1 MATYPT
7 GATVDLLSLIPKCG
21 TCLEDFDTFLHA
33 PHILPCC
40 HTFCL
45 MCISKEKQRKKRR
58 CMICKEKYSK
68 FLVNTAYLVLI
79 ARVQAQRRLEERVS
93 VRCEECDKR
102 VPVMSMRRCATCEL
116 EIRKMIAHP
125 HQVFVRRALCES
137 GVLSTTSTG
146 VTSTAS
152 SSSESN
158 PNSHQSSLKN
168 HSNGSLFGSSLD
180 SPISCIENAEY
191 FRCGRIGSGLCSP
204 TSNSVSA
211 GSPNFD
217 NSTGEQTFILSNAQ
231 QTLNNTLDTGNKRN
245 TPHSYIPN
253 MPRRNRFR
261 GGPNITFVTNEND
274 NDSEAERLVNE
285 LLPITLR
292 SMRINRRNTEKKTRD
307 TNEMASKNK
316 QVRSSSLRLAQS
328 LARERRFAVRS
339 EYTLN
344 RETETEQGAHEYE
357 NVRDA
362 DQVSLTRNIDR

>member
-1 MATYPT
+1 
-7 GATVDLLSLIPKCG
+7 
-21 TCLEDFDTFLHA
+21 
-33 PHILPCC
+33 
-40 HTFCL
+40 
-45 MCISKEKQRKKRR
+45 
-58 CMICKEKYSK
+58 
-68 FLVNTAYLVLI
+68 
-79 ARVQAQRRLEERVS
+79 
-93 VRCEECDKR
+93 
-102 VPVMSMRRCATCEL
+102 MSMRRCATCEL

-125 HQVFVRRALCES
+125 HQSCCVCLECCVDQHNGHELHRIIANKNSSNGSHLPERRVAQPQKQVFVRRALCES

-168 HSNGSLFGSSLD
+168 HSNGSLDFGSSLD

-261 GGPNITFVTNEND
+261 GGPNITFVTNNND